1 MGHPRPT
8 AAAVEGLTQCGGR
21 GARCAALKGALWS
34 DSSRSQVVRIRAFSG
49 CLGTGTHPHGVFAMY
64 SVFSAKLQI
73 LYMVVPLRLATSSH
87 EFLSESESPS
97 EWVIIPFS
105 AVHSVDICPS
115 QIE

>member
-1 MGHPRPT
+1 MRGTRCSSFRSPRGRR
-8 AAAVEGLTQCGGR
+8 VLGQFLQSGG
-21 GARCAALKGALWS
+21 AYS
-34 DSSRSQVVRIRAFSG
+34 
-49 CLGTGTHPHGVFAMY
+49 GVFRMSWHWY
-64 SVFSAKLQI
+64 SSPRGFCKLQPFQRKLQI

-87 EFLSESESPS
+87 AFLSESESPS